1 LNGRVGGRASVLSGG
16 HRTKEPAELLSPHEQ
31 DLLMVHVA
39 AMVARDRR
47 KRGILLNNPEA
58 VALLT
63 SFVMEAARDGRG
75 VVER

>member
-1 LNGRVGGRASVLSGG
+1 
-16 HRTKEPAELLSPHEQ
+16 
-31 DLLMVHVA
+31 MVHVA